1 MYLRTARTWRLYGAI
16 VLLAVSACSN
26 EPRCDRSPR
35 DRIPDSVILE
45 EVRKYAFQ
53 RESEDRQGSLEDAIH
68 DGRVKLIWNASPGKK
83 YPNEY
88 GSYDV
93 YGASAIVITYNEYL
107 DKQRTAYHSVPV
119 SRKNDPGVF
128 VDKRIYR
135 FGFDACGNVIGGRDG
150 IEREAYT
157 K

>member
-1 MYLRTARTWRLYGAI
+1 MSRGDLKTRILI
-16 VLLAVSACSN
+16 VVLLATVSACSN

-35 DRIPDSVILE
+35 DRLPDSVILE
-45 EVRKYAFQ
+45 QVRQYAFQ
-53 RESEDRQGSLEDAIH
+53 RGSEDHKGSLEDAIR
-68 DGRVKLIWNASPGKK
+68 DGRVKWGWYAAPGMK

-93 YGASAIVITYNEYL
+93 YGASAIIITYNEYL
-107 DKQRTAYHSVPV
+107 NNEKSAYRSVPI

-128 VDKRIYR
+128 LDKRIYR
-135 FGFDACGNVIGGRDG
+135 FGFDACGNVIGGRNG